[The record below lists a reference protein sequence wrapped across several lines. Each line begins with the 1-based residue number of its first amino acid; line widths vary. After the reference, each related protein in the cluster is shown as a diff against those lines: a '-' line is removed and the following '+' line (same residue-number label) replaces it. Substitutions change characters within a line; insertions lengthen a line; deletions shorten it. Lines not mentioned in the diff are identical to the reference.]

1 MQYGMFYVYRC
12 EQSGGQGS
20 VFETAHQT
28 AHTDACR
35 THHRAY
41 AAASLWMNQRSLKHV
56 GDMRMDVDE
65 ERRTSSANF

>member
-12 EQSGGQGS
+12 EQSGRQRS

-28 AHTDACR
+28 AHTDTCR
-35 THHRAY
+35 THHTAY
-41 AAASLWMNQRSLKHV
+41 AAASLRMNPRSLKHV

-65 ERRTSSANF
+65 EKRKSSANF